1 MITGHVWKR
10 SVNRGHNFQHTSV
23 VTNLDLRED
32 VCYGSVTSSGC
43 DKPYGGRYKKV
54 DCCCSVV
61 GGGWGNPCQECP
73 LENTG
78 NANRKSQ
85 SVLSRCFPSNFSLQP
100 GSRLVYRN
108 QTPPLLNAL
117 VADSHFAGRA
127 CDVRRSLLTGFSI
140 LQFTFF
146 QQPTLESF
154 LATSEERWLKL

>member
-1 MITGHVWKR
+1 MITGHAWKR
-10 SVNRGHNFQHTSV
+10 SVIRGHNFQDTSA

-85 SVLSRCFPSNFSLQP
+85 SILCHCFPTNFSLQP

-117 VADSHFAGRA
+117 LADSPRVWRTSEPAHRLQHFAIY
-127 CDVRRSLLTGFSI
+127 VFLTTHSGEFPRYI
-140 LQFTFF
+140 WR
-146 QQPTLESF
+146 EIV
-154 LATSEERWLKL
+154 EIVNLK